1 MNEESLKCDFCSA
14 PEPTWA
20 YPAKDFIA
28 YLALPLVG
36 ESLGAWAA
44 CEECHRLIEAGDR
57 EGLAVRSLDE
67 LIFQWP
73 EAVIAAPALKQ
84 ELRQLHELFFSNRAG
99 LATRTAPEPV

>member
-1 MNEESLKCDFCSA
+1 MKEERLRCDFCSA
-14 PEPTWA
+14 AAPAWA
-20 YPAKDFIA
+20 YPAKDFVA
-28 YLALPLVG
+28 YVALPVVG

-73 EAVIAAPALKQ
+73 EAAIAVPALKQ
-84 ELRQLHELFFSNRAG
+84 ELSRLHDLFFANCAG
-99 LATRTAPEPV
+99 VAVRRAPEPA